1 MNKKLVL
8 VIVLGAYFMI
18 MMDTSITMTA
28 LNEMQQSLHMSSGT
42 LTWVQSAYVLL
53 FGGLLLLGAKLGD
66 VLGLKHVFLCGLCL
80 FLLFSI
86 TTGLATNTMML
97 IISRAGQGIAA
108 ALVSPSILA
117 FINLIYDD
125 GPEKR
130 KAVSFYSTIAGIGA
144 SGGLIVGGILTSL
157 VSWRLCFLIN
167 IPMCIIFILLAIKLL
182 PQTTTSSYPPRID
195 LFGAL
200 LSVVSILL
208 IVLGMERL
216 NMAFSL
222 INFVLI
228 LIGLILLITFIAY
241 KHKVKYPI
249 IELSLFKNKIRSSG
263 YLLRFLFLS
272 TSFSY
277 WYYMSIY
284 FQDSFNLSPLN
295 TGLLLICT
303 TGVNFIVAL
312 NIHKLLKS
320 QTNISVLI
328 KGILISIV
336 GMILLIFCLN
346 HQVGITMFI
355 LPLILIGVGQGFI
368 FTPLT
373 NLGVYQVTNEQ
384 SGIASGLVNLA
395 HQIGSSAGIVFELI
409 IATTLLHILN
419 FENNNSSLTLI
430 SMVIG
435 TVIQIIMLLYVLLV
449 FKKKENKYEI

>member
-1 MNKKLVL
+1 
-8 VIVLGAYFMI
+8 
-18 MMDTSITMTA
+18 
-28 LNEMQQSLHMSSGT
+28 
-42 LTWVQSAYVLL
+42 
-53 FGGLLLLGAKLGD
+53 
-66 VLGLKHVFLCGLCL
+66 
-80 FLLFSI
+80 
-86 TTGLATNTMML
+86 
-97 IISRAGQGIAA
+97 
-108 ALVSPSILA
+108 
-117 FINLIYDD
+117 
-125 GPEKR
+125 
-130 KAVSFYSTIAGIGA
+130 
-144 SGGLIVGGILTSL
+144 
-157 VSWRLCFLIN
+157 
-167 IPMCIIFILLAIKLL
+167 
-182 PQTTTSSYPPRID
+182 
-195 LFGAL
+195 
-200 LSVVSILL
+200 
-208 IVLGMERL
+208 
-216 NMAFSL
+216 
-222 INFVLI
+222 
-228 LIGLILLITFIAY
+228 
-241 KHKVKYPI
+241 
-249 IELSLFKNKIRSSG
+249 
-263 YLLRFLFLS
+263 
-272 TSFSY
+272 
-277 WYYMSIY
+277 MSIY

-395 HQIGSSAGIVFELI
+395 HQIGSSAGIVFELV